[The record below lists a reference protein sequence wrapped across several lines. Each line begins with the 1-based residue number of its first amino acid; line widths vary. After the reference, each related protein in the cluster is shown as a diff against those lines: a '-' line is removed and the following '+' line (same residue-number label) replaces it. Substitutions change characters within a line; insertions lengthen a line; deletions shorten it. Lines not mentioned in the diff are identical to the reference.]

1 MAVNPKPARLPAPA
15 YYPAPKRVLLAMDD
29 LDGREELASALREDH
44 HTVVEL
50 EDGLELWD
58 YLSAD
63 PLPRKSPLTDVIIC
77 DSSLP
82 GKDGLEILVALRE
95 RADLT
100 HFILLAEP
108 AEAKLQALRAGPL
121 VAFLYEKPV
130 NAHDIRD
137 ALFSLTGGSFH
148 EEASALRVRIQS
160 LARGSR
166 FRVL

>member
-1 MAVNPKPARLPAPA
+1 MAVKPKRARIPSPA
-15 YYPAPKRVLLAMDD
+15 YYPAAKRVLLAMDD
-29 LDGREELASALREDH
+29 LDDREELAGALREDH

-63 PLPRKSPLTDVIIC
+63 PSARESPKTDVIIS

-82 GKDGLEILVALRE
+82 GMGGLEILAALRE
-95 RADLT
+95 RGDLT
-100 HFILLAEP
+100 HFILLAQPE
-108 AEAKLQALRAGPL
+108 EAKLPAVRAGP
-121 VAFLYEKPV
+121 VAAFLYEKPV

-148 EEASALRVRIQS
+148 EEASALRDRIKS